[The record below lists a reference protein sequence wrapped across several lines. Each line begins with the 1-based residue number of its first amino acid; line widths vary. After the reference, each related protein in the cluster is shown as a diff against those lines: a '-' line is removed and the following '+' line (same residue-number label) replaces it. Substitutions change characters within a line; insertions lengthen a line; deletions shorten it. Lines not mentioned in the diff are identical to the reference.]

1 MVMTHGNV
9 NTVNRKYR
17 VNIKRKKEK
26 LAQCYKN
33 FKSQDSLVHILKQ
46 FEYNTCFLNIVL

>member
-17 VNIKRKKEK
+17 VNIK
-26 LAQCYKN
+26 KN
-33 FKSQDSLVHILKQ
+33 QSGIRRDSVNQGLPG
-46 FEYNTCFLNIVL
+46 